1 MSPLCYKDERI
12 KIWMFIIIA
21 LIIEGVVF
29 TLIHINSIN
38 AINKNIINNNN
49 SIIGTIESAN
59 PELAKEIIPIITKN
73 KLQNISLGEEILSD
87 YSYNNN
93 LKYYNNPLV
102 NNVSK
107 TAFIMMGI
115 LTLVTMSVVIFGVLA
130 ILNPLYK
137 KLKYLTYR
145 AENIVENKFLDDD
158 IKIDYKGSLS
168 KFELRFNEM
177 EERIKNNLTLL
188 QDEKINLKNIIND
201 ISHQL
206 KTPLMALQ
214 MYNEIL
220 KDYKNMVDEEIENFI
235 LLSNEQ
241 LQRMEWLVKTLLKY
255 ARLESNV
262 VEYHKDNIS
271 LNNTIN
277 ESINPLRV
285 KAEEKNQ
292 KIIFE
297 NEDEVIF
304 YHDRK
309 WISEAIS
316 NIIKNAI
323 EHTGEKGE
331 IEITLEETPINIV
344 IIIKDNGEGIEKE
357 QLKKIFNRFHKG
369 ENSIDPTSIGIGLC
383 LSKAIVKAHNG
394 DITVESKLGVG
405 SIFYI
410 TFIKTIL

>member
-107 TAFIMMGI
+107 TAFIMIGI

-158 IKIDYKGSLS
+158 IKID
-168 KFELRFNEM
+168 FF
-177 EERIKNNLTLL
+177 
-188 QDEKINLKNIIND
+188 
-201 ISHQL
+201 
-206 KTPLMALQ
+206 
-214 MYNEIL
+214 IL
-220 KDYKNMVDEEIENFI
+220 K
-235 LLSNEQ
+235 
-241 LQRMEWLVKTLLKY
+241 
-255 ARLESNV
+255 
-262 VEYHKDNIS
+262 
-271 LNNTIN
+271 
-277 ESINPLRV
+277 
-285 KAEEKNQ
+285 
-292 KIIFE
+292 
-297 NEDEVIF
+297 
-304 YHDRK
+304 
-309 WISEAIS
+309 
-316 NIIKNAI
+316 
-323 EHTGEKGE
+323 
-331 IEITLEETPINIV
+331 
-344 IIIKDNGEGIEKE
+344 
-357 QLKKIFNRFHKG
+357 
-369 ENSIDPTSIGIGLC
+369 
-383 LSKAIVKAHNG
+383 
-394 DITVESKLGVG
+394 
-405 SIFYI
+405 
-410 TFIKTIL
+410 